1 MIFLEEL
8 NTEFIHD
15 DISEKSFLQVPLM
28 LLYRIAKKAYIE
40 DLSGLGS
47 RLYGG
52 RWNEK
57 GYSAIYTSSSLSL
70 CMCETLV
77 HCEKSVIPHNMFF
90 SEMEIPDELI
100 PEDFFEAS
108 PEEEPSI
115 AGTKWLKSKSGVAI
129 KVRSVILPSP
139 YEKDFNV
146 ILNPEH
152 PDFAKLTVKT
162 VIECPF
168 DLRLF

>member
-1 MIFLEEL
+1 
-8 NTEFIHD
+8 
-15 DISEKSFLQVPLM
+15 M
-28 LLYRIAKKAYIE
+28 LLYRIAKQKYIE

-57 GYSAIYTSSSLSL
+57 GYSAIYTSSSLAL

-77 HCEKSVIPHNMFF
+77 HCDKSVIPQNMFF
-90 SEMEIPDELI
+90 AEMEIPDCLI
-100 PEDFFEAS
+100 PETFINVS
-108 PEEEPSI
+108 SEEESCI
-115 AGTKWLKSKSGVAI
+115 IGTKWLKEKSSVAI
-129 KVRSVILPSP
+129 KVHSAILPSE
-139 YEKDFNV
+139 YERDFNI

-152 PDFAKLTVKT
+152 SDFSQLKIKT
-162 VIECPF
+162 VVKCPF

>member
-1 MIFLEEL
+1 
-8 NTEFIHD
+8 
-15 DISEKSFLQVPLM
+15 M

-40 DLSGLGS
+40 DLSGMGS

-57 GYSAIYTSSSLSL
+57 GYSAIYTSSSLTL

-77 HCEKSVIPHNMFF
+77 HCDKSIIPRNMYFA
-90 SEMEIPDELI
+90 EMEIPDELI
-100 PEDFFEAS
+100 PEDFFEV
-108 PEEEPSI
+108 PPDVEPSI
-115 AGTKWLKSKSGVAI
+115 AGTRWLKEKSSVAI
-129 KVRSVILPSP
+129 KVRSVILPEQ
-139 YEKDFNV
+139 YDKDFNV

-152 PDFAKLTVKT
+152 PDFAKLSVKT
-162 VIECPF
+162 AVECPF